1 MLHARTREYREL
13 LASDKRCERVYRR
26 YAGVYIISRINTR
39 NGVYGRAVDIAAA
52 LGIYLAEAV
61 YRSAEAVE
69 NSAENLGRQRHLHR
83 SAGEHGR
90 AVAHRYSARP
100 LKDLNDHKLAVYL
113 DYTPRTRGAVI
124 KSELD
129 HFLVARALD
138 AVKHDERTVYLI

>member
-1 MLHARTREYREL
+1 MLHARAREYREL

-61 YRSAEAVE
+61 YR
-69 NSAENLGRQRHLHR
+69 QRHLHG

-90 AVAHRYSARP
+90 AVAHRYSARS

-129 HFLVARALD
+129 HFLVTRSLD